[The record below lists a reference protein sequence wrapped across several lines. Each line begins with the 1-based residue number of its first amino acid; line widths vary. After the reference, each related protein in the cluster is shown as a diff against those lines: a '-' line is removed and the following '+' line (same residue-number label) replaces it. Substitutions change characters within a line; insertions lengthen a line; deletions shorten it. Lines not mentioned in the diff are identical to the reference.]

1 MDYTNF
7 IGTTAAILTTAANVP
22 QTYKIIKEK
31 NTVGISAYT
40 YSMLLV
46 GTLLWVTYGILNTD
60 LPVILANGVT
70 AITCII
76 ILILNFTS
84 PKVIEI
90 IHETVLPEEIK
101 KEVRAAEQNASNE

>member
-1 MDYTNF
+1 MNYIHL
-7 IGTTAAILTTAANVP
+7 IGTTAAILTTAANIP

-31 NTVGISAYT
+31 NTVGISTYT
-40 YSMLLV
+40 YSLLLV
-46 GTLLWVTYGILNTD
+46 GTGLWVTYGILNND

-70 AITCII
+70 ALTCIV

-90 IHETVLPEEIK
+90 IHEKVLPEEIK
-101 KEVRAAEQNASNE
+101 KEIREAEENASEG